1 MLDVWLLN
9 GCSSDVMLYHEGHEY
24 GIMLCT
30 MFIQDSIFWN
40 IEVETRGCHC
50 FGLISDDQ
58 ATFYGV
64 VSMA

>member
-1 MLDVWLLN
+1 
-9 GCSSDVMLYHEGHEY
+9 MLYHEGHEY